1 LRQGNFRCN
10 NAFLFVAALARCER
24 FLSRC
29 DNAREARGAPLAFAD
44 FALVSR
50 RSSPFFKKGEAFSS
64 VPPFDEQIEEGKAR
78 DNLSPL

>member
-1 LRQGNFRCN
+1 LRQGNFLCN
-10 NAFLFVAALARCER
+10 KAFLFVAALARFER

-29 DNAREARGAPLAFAD
+29 DNAREDRGAPLAFAD

-64 VPPFDEQIEEGKAR
+64 VPPFDEQIEEGKALG
-78 DNLSPL
+78 NLSPL